1 MVKILADSTCD
12 LSPSLISRYKIGIIP
27 LYVHLGEKEYKDG
40 VDITPSDLYKWSD
53 EHNET
58 PRTSAPGIE
67 DIESFL
73 DKDSADEYV
82 IFTISSSMS
91 SSYKHPGRGRPGND
105 RPGAC
110 HRFCKS
116 LHRDR
121 PAGDQGR

>member
-67 DIESFL
+67 DIESPPAL
-73 DKDSADEYV
+73 K
-82 IFTISSSMS
+82 TSSHFWIKTAPM
-91 SSYKHPGRGRPGND
+91 NM
-105 RPGAC
+105 
-110 HRFCKS
+110 
-116 LHRDR
+116 
-121 PAGDQGR
+121 